1 MKFCFFI
8 LFLFFSSWAVF
19 SQDSKEKLLVEQLEK
34 AGADSTKIRLLK
46 ELSILTLKSNFDVAK
61 QYSNDLLILSLK
73 AGDKNG
79 QANAY
84 NFLGNV
90 HFNKTEYVEAL
101 ELYLKSLRLF
111 SDLGDK
117 KMLAVVYTN
126 IGSLNTK
133 QGNYKEARL
142 NLEMAVNLK
151 EKLEL
156 TKSLANSYLSL
167 ASLTFM
173 EKDLDQALVYFEKGR
188 GIAHSFKD
196 IKVEAACLNG
206 MAAVLF
212 KKENYEGAV
221 KGYSEA
227 IELFKSFDG
236 DNRKMISGLLHNL
249 ASAHRKLG
257 QFDKAFELL
266 NQSLDL
272 AKEINSKEDIKQAYS
287 GFKDYYRDKGE
298 YDKAL
303 IAEENYSVYKDS
315 VVNESTLKAVNE
327 MQEKYKTEERK
338 KEIVNLIKSNDQ
350 LKEKSTLQYSL
361 LIVSVVALILCLLF
375 VYFYFKQLKTKQLRK
390 QVQLEQ
396 KALRSQMNPH
406 FIFNSLNS
414 IQRMYVEGNEDL
426 ANDYM
431 ADFSRLLRNILE
443 NSGKELIRLNEELD
457 VIRLYM
463 ELELVRTDN
472 SFEFICDIA
481 EDIDTFQIKIPPLI
495 FQPYLENAI
504 WHGIIAKKEKGK
516 IQLNI
521 QKMEAGKLL
530 CQVIDNG
537 VGFYSSKKTK
547 SIHANKSKGM
557 EITAER
563 LGGDGHVTIEELETG
578 GTCITL
584 IINYTV

>member
-8 LFLFFSSWAVF
+8 LFLFFSSWTVF

-84 NFLGNV
+84 NFLGSV

-142 NLEMAVNLK
+142 NLEMAVSLK

-167 ASLTFM
+167 AALAFM

-188 GIAHSFKD
+188 GISHSFKD

-221 KGYSEA
+221 KGFSEA
-227 IELFKSFDG
+227 MELFKSFDG
-236 DNRKMISGLLHNL
+236 DNRKMISGILHNL
-249 ASAHRKLG
+249 ASAYRKLR

-272 AKEINSKEDIKQAYS
+272 AKETNSKEDIKQAYS

-361 LIVSVVALILCLLF
+361 LIVSIVALILCLLF

-414 IQRMYVEGNEDL
+414 IQRMYIEGNEDL

-431 ADFSRLLRNILE
+431 ADFSRLLRSILE

-472 SFEFICDIA
+472 SFEFICDID
-481 EDIDTFQIKIPPLI
+481 EDIDAFQIKIPPLI

-584 IINYTV
+584 IIYYTV